1 MAAKGPARASLRYA
15 KAPLSPRYQW
25 ELHQLLG
32 HCSLARRPFEGC
44 DMSRDNGILKLS
56 STPLPVSGRL
66 LPYRLKELALPLTRR
81 LKSRSTLQVARFQIM
96 QAAQGIFQSP

>member
-32 HCSLARRPFEGC
+32 HCYAWLSQDDLASMIVTNRRFISGLERGKGTSYLGSSLATAEALGINISILFEGP
-44 DMSRDNGILKLS
+44 RTTLFS
-56 STPLPVSGRL
+56 SLP
-66 LPYRLKELALPLTRR
+66 KA
-81 LKSRSTLQVARFQIM
+81 
-96 QAAQGIFQSP
+96 

>member
-32 HCSLARRPFEGC
+32 HCSGRALETRSKAVAYIGWKIKDRMEIDPRSILSV
-44 DMSRDNGILKLS
+44 MNNRSSR
-56 STPLPVSGRL
+56 
-66 LPYRLKELALPLTRR
+66 
-81 LKSRSTLQVARFQIM
+81 
-96 QAAQGIFQSP
+96 

>member
-32 HCSLARRPFEGC
+32 HCSIEQAFSKLKSHLCKIGARTFTDLFHALGDICRMF
-44 DMSRDNGILKLS
+44 
-56 STPLPVSGRL
+56 TPDECWNFFQAAGYVSG
-66 LPYRLKELALPLTRR
+66 
-81 LKSRSTLQVARFQIM
+81 
-96 QAAQGIFQSP
+96 

>member
-1 MAAKGPARASLRYA
+1 MWMYPLCRLAILKGAICRE
-15 KAPLSPRYQW
+15 K
-25 ELHQLLG
+25 
-32 HCSLARRPFEGC
+32 
-44 DMSRDNGILKLS
+44 NGILKLS

-66 LPYRLKELALPLTRR
+66 LPYRLRKLASPLTRR